1 VSTPLAASRVAA
13 VRRFNRFYTRQ
24 IGLLQEKL
32 LHSAF
37 SLTEMR
43 VLYELAH
50 TPNVT
55 ASDLTRQLGLDAGYT
70 SRILGKFE
78 QKGFIRRTASD
89 EDARRSHLELTPK
102 GRKTFEPLN
111 SASEDQVHAIL
122 ASLAEPDQSTLVKAM
137 TAIEQVLEPSDA
149 PKVPFILRPHQPGDM
164 GWVTHRHA
172 VLYTREYGWT
182 DEFEALVAEIV
193 AKFIRN
199 FDARRERCW
208 IAEREGEIVGSVFL
222 VKDSDDVARLRLLLV
237 EPSARGLGIGARLV
251 KECIDFAKH
260 HGYRKITLWTND
272 ILHAA
277 RKIYEAQ
284 GFKLV
289 KETKHHSFG
298 ADLTAQ
304 DWDLDLD
311 SK

>member
-1 VSTPLAASRVAA
+1 VSTPLSVSRVAA

-50 TPNVT
+50 TP
-55 ASDLTRQLGLDAGYT
+55 DLTATDLSRALGLDGGYT
-70 SRILGKFE
+70 SRILRKFE
-78 QKGFIRRTASD
+78 QRGLIRRTVS
-89 EDARRSHLELTPK
+89 EQDARSSHLELTAK

-111 SASEDQVHAIL
+111 SASDDQVQTTL
-122 ASLAEPDQSTLVKAM
+122 AALADADQNKLVGAMST
-137 TAIEQVLEPSDA
+137 IEQMLDA
-149 PKVPFILRPHQPGDM
+149 RVPPKVPFILRPHQPGDM
-164 GWVTHRHA
+164 GWIVHRHGA
-172 VLYTREYGWT
+172 LYAREYGWT

-199 FDARRERCW
+199 FDTRRERCW

-222 VKDSDDVARLRLLLV
+222 MKDSEEVARLRLLLV

-251 KECIDFAKH
+251 QDCVAFAKRS
-260 HGYRKITLWTND
+260 GYRKIVLWTNA
-272 ILHAA
+272 ILGSA

-284 GFKLV
+284 GFQLV
-289 KETKHHSFG
+289 KQAPHHSFG
-298 ADLTAQ
+298 ADLLGQ
-304 DWDLDLD
+304 DWELDL

>member
-1 VSTPLAASRVAA
+1 MSTPLAASRVAA

-37 SLTEMR
+37 TLTEMR

-55 ASDLTRQLGLDAGYT
+55 ATDLARELGLDAGYT
-70 SRILGKFE
+70 SRILRKFE
-78 QKGFIRRTASD
+78 EKGLIRRTASD
-89 EDARRSHLELTPK
+89 EDARRSHLELTAK
-102 GRKTFEPLN
+102 GRKTFDPLN
-111 SASEDQVHAIL
+111 AASESQVHSIL
-122 ASLAEPDQSTLVKAM
+122 SGLADADQNKLVSAM
-137 TAIEQVLEPSDA
+137 TVIEQVLEPPET
-149 PKVPFILRPHQPGDM
+149 PKVPFILRTHQPGDM
-164 GWVTHRHA
+164 GWVTHRHG
-172 VLYTREYGWT
+172 VLYTREYGWS

-193 AKFIRN
+193 SKFIRN

-222 VKDSDDVARLRLLLV
+222 VKESDDVARLRLLLV

-251 KECIDFAKH
+251 KECIDFAKRA
-260 HGYRKITLWTND
+260 GYRKITLWTND
-272 ILHAA
+272 ILHSA

-284 GFKLV
+284 GFQLV

-304 DWDLDLD
+304 DWDLDLS

>member
-1 VSTPLAASRVAA
+1 VSTSLSVSRVAA

-24 IGLLQEKL
+24 IGLLQEKF

-50 TPNVT
+50 TP
-55 ASDLTRQLGLDAGYT
+55 DLTATDLSRALGLDGGYT
-70 SRILGKFE
+70 SRILRKFE
-78 QKGFIRRTASD
+78 ERGLIRRTAS
-89 EDARRSHLELTPK
+89 EQDARSSHLELTAK

-111 SASEDQVHAIL
+111 GASDDQVQTTLAALADTDQNKLVHAM
-122 ASLAEPDQSTLVKAM
+122 ST
-137 TAIEQVLEPSDA
+137 IEQVLDGRVP

-164 GWVTHRHA
+164 GWIVHRHGA
-172 VLYTREYGWT
+172 LYAREHGWT

-199 FDARRERCW
+199 FDTRRERCW
-208 IAEREGEIVGSVFL
+208 VAEREGEIVGSVFL
-222 VKDSDDVARLRLLLV
+222 VKDSEEVARLRLLLV
-237 EPSARGLGIGARLV
+237 EPNARGLGIGARLV
-251 KECIDFAKH
+251 QECVAFAKH
-260 HGYRKITLWTND
+260 SGYRKIVLWTND
-272 ILHAA
+272 ILGSA

-284 GFKLV
+284 GFQLIKQ
-289 KETKHHSFG
+289 TSHRSFG
-298 ADLTAQ
+298 ADLIAQ
-304 DWDLDLD
+304 DWELDL